1 MAVAAGEAPEVKVAK
16 VVKAVDA
23 VAAVVAVALAAVEAV
38 SAEVADDDKLSLQIF
53 VRPFLAKFSN
63 YSYLCSAHALMA

>member
-1 MAVAAGEAPEVKVAK
+1 MKVAPEVKVAK
-16 VVKAVDA
+16 AVKAADAVVDL
-23 VAAVVAVALAAVEAV
+23 VAAVVAVALAAVEAA